1 MWCIYNTFV
10 RFICEA
16 YTKHSSL
23 YRMFSYNIFAWYLSW
38 ALIAQLVERS
48 LLDRSIRSSYLWVIE
63 FFFFSFLFS
72 IDRNEF
78 VGSCAMQFFHANFF
92 LFKLNGK
99 KNYCTTFFWILM
111 YDRKWVCFSCVK
123 QFFHAN
129 FFLKNIYMTD
139 RSWVRFFLC
148 DAIFHKEIFFIPV
161 EWKKKTRLFNLIIYF
176 IYLFLN
182 ILVRRRTHL
191 FLR

>member
-1 MWCIYNTFV
+1 MSS
-10 RFICEA
+10 
-16 YTKHSSL
+16 HSSVGRAFAFRSIDQEFVSL
-23 YRMFSYNIFAWYLSW
+23 SDRIFFFQLS
-38 ALIAQLVERS
+38 LF
-48 LLDRSIRSSYLWVIE
+48 DRSKWVCWFLCDAIFSCK
-63 FFFFSFLFS
+63 FFF
-72 IDRNEF
+72 IQVEW
-78 VGSCAMQFFHANFF
+78 
-92 LFKLNGK
+92 K